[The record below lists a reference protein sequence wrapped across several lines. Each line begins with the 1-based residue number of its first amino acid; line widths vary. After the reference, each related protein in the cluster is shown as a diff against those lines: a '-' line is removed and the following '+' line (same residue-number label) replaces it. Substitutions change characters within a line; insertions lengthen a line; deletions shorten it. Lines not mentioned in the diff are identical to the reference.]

1 MHVKRLLSLLL
12 TALLAVTVLA
22 GCAGRSDFSKEAADA
37 LNNAQ
42 TIVHFST
49 DSQLTKALKDSLKD
63 NVQPDDVRNAMAADK
78 NLQALLT
85 DGCQLDV
92 FAVRANTVE
101 DAAERIAQNI
111 ASIASGKKSEG
122 KAAMVLADNGYYYAA
137 VLTCRD
143 SNSSA
148 SDDGGEDPAP
158 DPGYIQTAPNS
169 YTITTNEGFAALVDE
184 KLQTSELESTNIKL
198 ECNVAL
204 PTNWPY
210 SMTYSGTFDGQN
222 HIVSGIECTG
232 GSNYSGM
239 FGTLTGTVKNCRF
252 AGVSVSGGN
261 FTGAVAGYNNGGSIK
276 NCSVLSGHVSGAMG
290 TGGITGV
297 NAGTISN
304 CDVAA
309 AVSSTDWGIGGI
321 AGQNSSGSSITD
333 CHVSGNISSHSDTLG
348 GIVGINFGTISSSHT
363 TGTITGTKVVGGIV
377 GQNDSFVEAC
387 YATGSI
393 NGTNTVGG
401 LVANNSGTLKACY
414 SSATV
419 TCSGTGYLG
428 GIVANNNGG
437 NVVTC
442 YSTGAVTGTTPSDE
456 YIGGVSGLNTGT
468 ITACYTTSS
477 IGTQS
482 PSTTG
487 ALVGWN
493 NNGSIH
499 TCYWGNSLDDPC
511 GIDTGS
517 STETSEIGTSLTWE
531 QATEKMNSE
540 SGSGIQFVYHNDGQA
555 PTLPFEIF
563 VSGFPSA

>member
-42 TIVHFST
+42 TIVYFSA

-63 NVQPDDVRNAMAADK
+63 NVQPDDVRSAMAADK

-85 DGCQLDV
+85 AGCQLDV
-92 FAVRANTVE
+92 FAVRANTVK
-101 DAAERIAQNI
+101 DAAESIAQNI

-143 SNSSA
+143 SNSSV
-148 SDDGGEDPAP
+148 SDDGSEDPAP

-261 FTGAVAGYNNGGSIK
+261 YTGAVAGYNDGNIK

-442 YSTGAVTGTTPSDE
+442 YSTGAVAGTTPPDE

-555 PTLPFEIF
+555 PTLPI
-563 VSGFPSA
+563 

>member
-85 DGCQLDV
+85 DSCQLDV
-92 FAVRANTVE
+92 FAVRANTVK
-101 DAAERIAQNI
+101 DAAESIAQNI

-143 SNSSA
+143 SNSSV
-148 SDDGGEDPAP
+148 SDDGSEDPAP

-276 NCSVLSGHVSGAMG
+276 NCSVLSGHVSGVMG

-419 TCSGTGYLG
+419 TCSGTGFLG

-437 NVVTC
+437 NVATC
-442 YSTGAVTGTTPSDE
+442 YSTGAITGTTPSDE

-540 SGSGIQFVYHNDGQA
+540 SDSGIQFVYHNDGQA
-555 PTLPFEIF
+555 PTLPI
-563 VSGFPSA
+563 

>member
-63 NVQPDDVRNAMAADK
+63 NVQPDDVRSAMTADK

-101 DAAERIAQNI
+101 DAAESIAQNI

-232 GSNYSGM
+232 SSNYSGM

-261 FTGAVAGYNNGGSIK
+261 FTGAVAGYNNGGNIK

-487 ALVGWN
+487 ALVGLN

-540 SGSGIQFVYHNDGQA
+540 SGSGIQFVYHNDG
-555 PTLPFEIF
+555 
-563 VSGFPSA
+563 

>member
-63 NVQPDDVRNAMAADK
+63 NVQPDDVRSAMAADK

-92 FAVRANTVE
+92 FAVRANTVK
-101 DAAERIAQNI
+101 DAAESIAQNI

-143 SNSSA
+143 SNSSV
-148 SDDGGEDPAP
+148 SDDGSEDPAP

-261 FTGAVAGYNNGGSIK
+261 FTGAVAGYNNGGNIK

-555 PTLPFEIF
+555 PTLPI
-563 VSGFPSA
+563 

>member
-22 GCAGRSDFSKEAADA
+22 SCAGRSDFSKEAADA

-63 NVQPDDVRNAMAADK
+63 NIQPDDVRSAMAADQ

-85 DGCQLDV
+85 DGYQLDIL
-92 FAVRANTVE
+92 AVQADDAN
-101 DAAERIAQNI
+101 AAAQAIAQN
-111 ASIASGKKSEG
+111 ASGIVTGKKAEG
-122 KAAMVLADNGYYYAA
+122 KIAMVLADSGYYYAA

-143 SNSSA
+143 SNSSV
-148 SDDGGEDPAP
+148 SDDGSEDPAP

-261 FTGAVAGYNNGGSIK
+261 FTGAVAGYNNGGNIK

-555 PTLPFEIF
+555 PTLPI
-563 VSGFPSA
+563 

>member
-63 NVQPDDVRNAMAADK
+63 NVQPDDVRSAMAADK

-92 FAVRANTVE
+92 FAVRANTVK
-101 DAAERIAQNI
+101 DAAESIAQNI

-143 SNSSA
+143 SNSSV
-148 SDDGGEDPAP
+148 SDDGSEDPAP

-222 HIVSGIECTG
+222 HIVSGIECTD

-261 FTGAVAGYNNGGSIK
+261 FTGAVAGYNGGSIK

-348 GIVGINFGTISSSHT
+348 GIVGINYGTISSSHT

-437 NVVTC
+437 NVATC

-555 PTLPFEIF
+555 PTLPI
-563 VSGFPSA
+563 

>member
-49 DSQLTKALKDSLKD
+49 DSQLTKALKDALKD
-63 NVQPDDVRNAMAADK
+63 NVQPDDVRSAMAADK

-101 DAAERIAQNI
+101 DAAESIAQNI

-148 SDDGGEDPAP
+148 SDDDGEDPAP

-333 CHVSGNISSHSDTLG
+333 CHVSGSISSHSDTLG

-377 GQNDSFVEAC
+377 GQNDSIVEAC

-419 TCSGTGYLG
+419 TCSGTGFLG

-437 NVVTC
+437 NVATC
-442 YSTGAVTGTTPSDE
+442 YSTGAITGTTPSDE

-487 ALVGWN
+487 ALVGLN

-499 TCYWGNSLDDPC
+499 ACYWGNSLDDSC
-511 GIDTGS
+511 GVDTGR

-540 SGSGIQFVYHNDGQA
+540 SDSGIQFVYHNDGQA
-555 PTLPFEIF
+555 PTLPI
-563 VSGFPSA
+563 

>member
-42 TIVHFST
+42 TIVHFSA

-63 NVQPDDVRNAMAADK
+63 NIQPDDVRSAMAADK

-85 DGCQLDV
+85 DGYQLDV
-92 FAVRANTVE
+92 FAVRANTVK
-101 DAAERIAQNI
+101 DAAESIAQNI

-143 SNSSA
+143 SNSSV
-148 SDDGGEDPAP
+148 SDDGSEDPAP

-261 FTGAVAGYNNGGSIK
+261 YTGAVAGYNDGNIK

-499 TCYWGNSLDDPC
+499 TCYWGNSLDDLC

-555 PTLPFEIF
+555 PTLPI
-563 VSGFPSA
+563 

>member
-63 NVQPDDVRNAMAADK
+63 NVQPDDIRNAMAADK

-101 DAAERIAQNI
+101 DAAESIAQNI

-143 SNSSA
+143 SNSSV
-148 SDDGGEDPAP
+148 SDDGSEDPAP

-442 YSTGAVTGTTPSDE
+442 YSTGAVTGTTSSDE
-456 YIGGVSGLNTGT
+456 YVGGVSGSKTGT

-511 GIDTGS
+511 GVDTGS

-531 QATEKMNSE
+531 KATEKMNSE

-555 PTLPFEIF
+555 PTLPI
-563 VSGFPSA
+563 

>member
-42 TIVHFST
+42 TIVHFSA

-63 NVQPDDVRNAMAADK
+63 NVQPDDVRNAIAADK

-101 DAAERIAQNI
+101 DAAESIAQNI

-143 SNSSA
+143 SNSSV
-148 SDDGGEDPAP
+148 SDDGSEDPAP

-232 GSNYSGM
+232 GSDYSGM

-261 FTGAVAGYNNGGSIK
+261 YTGAVAGYNGGSIK

-428 GIVANNNGG
+428 GIVANNNDG

-442 YSTGAVTGTTPSDE
+442 YSTGAITGTTPSDE
-456 YIGGVSGLNTGT
+456 YVGGVSGLNTGT

-511 GIDTGS
+511 GVDTGS

-531 QATEKMNSE
+531 KATEKMNSE

-555 PTLPFEIF
+555 PTLPI
-563 VSGFPSA
+563 

>member
-63 NVQPDDVRNAMAADK
+63 NVQPDDVRSAMAADK

-85 DGCQLDV
+85 DGYQLDV
-92 FAVRANTVE
+92 FAVRANTVK
-101 DAAERIAQNI
+101 DAAESIAQNI

-555 PTLPFEIF
+555 PTLPI
-563 VSGFPSA
+563 

>member
-92 FAVRANTVE
+92 FAVRANTVK
-101 DAAERIAQNI
+101 DAAESIAQNI

-143 SNSSA
+143 SNSSV
-148 SDDGGEDPAP
+148 SDDGSEDPAP

-261 FTGAVAGYNNGGSIK
+261 YTGAVAGYNDGNIK

-348 GIVGINFGTISSSHT
+348 GIVGINYGTISSSHT

-442 YSTGAVTGTTPSDE
+442 YSTGAVTGTTPPDE

-468 ITACYTTSS
+468 ITACYHQLHRHAES
-477 IGTQS
+477 
-482 PSTTG
+482 
-487 ALVGWN
+487 LHDRRVGWM
-493 NNGSIH
+493 
-499 TCYWGNSLDDPC
+499 
-511 GIDTGS
+511 
-517 STETSEIGTSLTWE
+517 E
-531 QATEKMNSE
+531 Q
-540 SGSGIQFVYHNDGQA
+540 
-555 PTLPFEIF
+555 
-563 VSGFPSA
+563 

>member
-63 NVQPDDVRNAMAADK
+63 NVQPDDIRNAMAADK

-92 FAVRANTVE
+92 FAVRANTVK
-101 DAAERIAQNI
+101 DAAESIAQNI

-148 SDDGGEDPAP
+148 SDDGSEDPAP

-222 HIVSGIECTG
+222 HIVSGIECTD
-232 GSNYSGM
+232 GSDYSGM

-276 NCSVLSGHVSGAMG
+276 NCSVLSGHVSGVMG

-499 TCYWGNSLDDPC
+499 TCYWGNSLDNPC
-511 GIDTGS
+511 GVNTGS
-517 STETSEIGTSLTWE
+517 STETSEIGTTLTWE

-555 PTLPFEIF
+555 PTLPI
-563 VSGFPSA
+563 

>member
-63 NVQPDDVRNAMAADK
+63 NVQPDDVRSAMTADK

-101 DAAERIAQNI
+101 DAAESIAQNI

-261 FTGAVAGYNNGGSIK
+261 FTGAVAGYNNGGNIK

-487 ALVGWN
+487 ALVGLN

-555 PTLPFEIF
+555 PTLPI
-563 VSGFPSA
+563 

>member
-42 TIVHFST
+42 TIVHFSA

-63 NVQPDDVRNAMAADK
+63 NIQPDDVRSAMAADK

-85 DGCQLDV
+85 DSCQLDV
-92 FAVRANTVE
+92 FAVRANTVK
-101 DAAERIAQNI
+101 DAAESIAQNI

-143 SNSSA
+143 SNSSV
-148 SDDGGEDPAP
+148 SDDGSEDPAP

-261 FTGAVAGYNNGGSIK
+261 GTGAVAGYNGGSIK
-276 NCSVLSGHVSGAMG
+276 NCSVLSGHVSGVMG

-377 GQNDSFVEAC
+377 GQNDSIVEAC

-419 TCSGTGYLG
+419 TCSGTGFLG

-437 NVVTC
+437 NVATC
-442 YSTGAVTGTTPSDE
+442 YSTGAITGTTPSDE
-456 YIGGVSGLNTGT
+456 YIGGVSGSNTGT

-487 ALVGWN
+487 ALAGWN

-511 GIDTGS
+511 GVDTGR

-540 SGSGIQFVYHNDGQA
+540 SDSGIQFVYHNDGQA
-555 PTLPFEIF
+555 PTLPI
-563 VSGFPSA
+563 